1 MSIELPI
8 YKSRAENT
16 PEMKFA
22 GTPLAGVTV
31 DGVFQGY
38 ASLFGVVDLAGD
50 TVVPGAFAASLAQR
64 GASGVKLL
72 WQHNPA
78 ELLGIWEIL
87 AEDSRGLFV
96 RGRLDLAVARAREVH
111 ALMKS
116 RAVDGLSIGFKTIR
130 SRRDAAT
137 GQRRLEKIDLWEV
150 SIVTFPMLPQARVS
164 AVKEVLPEPRTA
176 LGAVER
182 AIRRATAII
191 RHHL

>member
-1 MSIELPI
+1 MTNTLPVC
-8 YKSRAENT
+8 KSRAMET

-22 GTPLAGVTV
+22 GTLISGVTA

-50 TVVPGAFAASLAQR
+50 TVVPGAFAASLAAR
-64 GASGVKLL
+64 GAAGVKLL

-78 ELLGIWEIL
+78 EPLGIWETL
-87 AEDSRGLFV
+87 EEDTRGLFV
-96 RGRLDLAVARAREVH
+96 RGRLDLNVARAREVH

-137 GQRRLEKIDLWEV
+137 GHRRLEKIDLWEV

-164 AVKEVLPEPRTA
+164 AVKEVFPQPRAA
-176 LGAVER
+176 LAAVER

-191 RHHL
+191 RHHI